1 MRAPQ
6 DVLQLGDA
14 RLRLRCAPVT
24 ELGSEDFRT
33 DVRRLHRT
41 LAVFRAEHGFGRAIA
56 APQIGVARRIVPLER
71 DGVPQ
76 TMDNPEIDERSAE
89 TFSLCAHCMSF
100 PGLLARVRR
109 HVSVVVAYQ
118 DERGDPQV
126 LRGLSRADSE
136 LLQHEIDHLDGI
148 LAIDRAAGTVPFV
161 SRRELAEG
169 PDYFLRLAD
178 AEPQAVGL

>member
-56 APQIGVARRIVPLER
+56 APQIGVARRFVALER

-76 TMDNPEIDERSAE
+76 TLVNPEIVERSAE
-89 TFSLCAHCMSF
+89 TFSLWDDCMSF

-126 LRGLSRADSE
+126 LHGLSRADSE
-136 LLQHEIDHLDGI
+136 LMQHEIDHLDGI
-148 LAIDRAAGTVPFV
+148 LAIDRAAGPVPIV
-161 SRRELAEG
+161 SRRELAER
-169 PDYFLRLAD
+169 PHYFLRLAD
-178 AEPQAVGL
+178 AEPPADGR